1 MLLSQIERRVK
12 KILPLT
18 GRKPTPAGSGEGQPQ
33 QTIMSIR
40 TSLRDYA
47 CTVVALL
54 AVLSGTGTVL
64 GQQESNI
71 DLWMAVPSDLSL
83 AVTQVAPALA
93 VEQVAPTDS
102 ALTSVEQGQTPLD
115 EAFEFRQWRL
125 EKRRQALK
133 DTKFELNLR
142 TFYFDR
148 SDFSGAEKQA
158 WAIGGWLGVK
168 TGYFLDHIAFGATVY
183 TSNPIYAPDDR
194 DGTLLLAPGQNGYTV
209 LGEFYAELRIVKDVG
224 ITVGAKGYD
233 TPFINR
239 NDTRMTPNTFEA
251 IVLQG
256 RTELGKSSSD
266 NNVTADGIGLSKD
279 GKEVAVPTPT
289 PAQDVA
295 AIKYGL
301 GYFYKIKERNDSE
314 FVSMSEDAGADVE
327 RGVWAAGAL
336 YEKGKFSIGAIDYY
350 SEDIINIA
358 YAESKLEVPLADD
371 WKLKFAGQYVDQGS
385 VGDNAL
391 QGHSFSG
398 HQFGLKVDLPIK
410 KALFTAAFTHA
421 WGTANLQN
429 PWSGYPGY
437 TSVQVQDFNRAG
449 ESAFLLRAGYD
460 FPWVDGLSAYALA
473 VFGTDPD
480 LAGQFRQNEFDF
492 NLQWGP
498 KKGVLEGLS
507 LRLRYA
513 VVQQFGGDV
522 NNLTDFRAICNY
534 VIKF

>member
-1 MLLSQIERRVK
+1 MK
-12 KILPLT
+12 K
-18 GRKPTPAGSGEGQPQ
+18 
-33 QTIMSIR
+33 R
-40 TSLRDYA
+40 TSFGEYA
-47 CTVVALL
+47 CAVAALF
-54 AVLSGTGTVL
+54 TGFSSAETAL
-64 GQQESNI
+64 GQRESEI
-71 DLWMAVPSDLSL
+71 DPWMVAAPSDLSLTVTQVAPSL
-83 AVTQVAPALA
+83 AVTQVAP
-93 VEQVAPTDS
+93 EDS
-102 ALTSVEQGQTPLD
+102 ALTSVEEGRTPLD
-115 EAFEFRQWRL
+115 ESFGLPQGPLERQRPL
-125 EKRRQALK
+125 LDALK
-133 DTKFELNLR
+133 DTKFEFNFR

-158 WAIGGWLGVK
+158 WAIGGWVGVK
-168 TGYFLDHIAFGATVY
+168 TGYFLDHIAFGATLY

-194 DGTLLLAPGQNGYTV
+194 DGTTLLAPGQNGYTI

-251 IVLQG
+251 VVLQG
-256 RTELGKSSSD
+256 RYEFGDSSSGA
-266 NNVTADGIGLSKD
+266 NVTSDGIGLSKD

-301 GYFYKIKERNDSE
+301 GYFDKIKERNDSE
-314 FVSMSEDAGADVE
+314 FVSMAIDAGAPVE
-327 RGVWAAGAL
+327 RGVWAAGAV
-336 YEKGKFSIGAIDYY
+336 YEKGKFNIGAIDYY
-350 SEDIINIA
+350 SQDIINIA
-358 YAESKLEVPLADD
+358 YAQTGFELPLATD
-371 WKLKFAGQYVDQGS
+371 WRLRFAGQYVDQGS
-385 VGDNAL
+385 VGDNEL

-398 HQFGLKVDLPIK
+398 HQFGIKVELPIK

-421 WGTANLQN
+421 WGNANMQN

-480 LAGQFRQNEFDF
+480 SATQFRQNEFDS

-498 KKGVLEGLS
+498 K
-507 LRLRYA
+507 
-513 VVQQFGGDV
+513 
-522 NNLTDFRAICNY
+522 
-534 VIKF
+534 

>member
-1 MLLSQIERRVK
+1 
-12 KILPLT
+12 
-18 GRKPTPAGSGEGQPQ
+18 
-33 QTIMSIR
+33 MSIR

-47 CTVVALL
+47 CTAVALL
-54 AVLSGTGTVL
+54 AVLCGTGTAL
-64 GQQESNI
+64 GQQEKEVDI
-71 DLWMAVPSDLSL
+71 WTATPSDLTF
-83 AVTQVAPALA
+83 AVTQVPPIAT
-93 VEQVAPTDS
+93 VTQVAPTDS
-102 ALTSVEQGQTPLD
+102 ALTSTEQGRTPLVD
-115 EAFEFRQWRL
+115 SFDTREWRL
-125 EKRRQALK
+125 EKRRQALE
-133 DTKFELNLR
+133 DTKFEFNLR
-142 TFYFDR
+142 SFYFDR
-148 SDFSGAEKQA
+148 SDFNRSEKQA

-168 TGYFLDHIAFGATVY
+168 TGYFLDHVAFGATVY

-194 DGTLLLAPGQNGYTV
+194 DGTGLLAPGQNGYTV
-209 LGEFYAELRIVKDVG
+209 MGEFYAELRIVKDVG

-251 IVLQG
+251 VVLQG
-256 RTELGKSSSD
+256 RTTLGTSSAAAVTSD
-266 NNVTADGIGLSKD
+266 SMGLSKD

-289 PAQDVA
+289 PAEDVA

-301 GYFYKIKERNDSE
+301 GYFYKIKAQNDSE

-327 RGVWAAGAL
+327 RGVWSAGAL
-336 YEKGKFSIGAIDYY
+336 YENGKFNIGAIDYY

-385 VGDNAL
+385 VGNNDL

-398 HQFGLKVDLPIK
+398 HQFGLKLDVPVRN
-410 KALFTAAFTHA
+410 ALFTAAFTQA

-449 ESAFLLRAGYD
+449 EGAFLLRAGYD

-480 LAGQFRQNEFDF
+480 LANQYRQNEFDF

-498 KKGVLEGLS
+498 KKGALEGLS

-513 VVQQFGGDV
+513 VVQQFGGNVD
-522 NNLTDFRAICNY
+522 NLTDFRAIFNY

>member
-1 MLLSQIERRVK
+1 MTR
-12 KILPLT
+12 
-18 GRKPTPAGSGEGQPQ
+18 
-33 QTIMSIR
+33 R
-40 TSLRDYA
+40 TSLGECA
-47 CTVVALL
+47 CVVAALFT
-54 AVLSGTGTVL
+54 VLSSAQTGL
-64 GQQESNI
+64 GQQDEGI
-71 DLWMAVPSDLSL
+71 DTWAAAPSDLSL
-83 AVTQVAPALA
+83 AVTQVAPSLAL
-93 VEQVAPTDS
+93 EQVAPTDS
-102 ALTSVEQGQTPLD
+102 ALTSVEEGRTPLD
-115 EAFEFRQWRL
+115 QTFDWRQWRL

-133 DTKFELNLR
+133 DTKFEFNFR

-209 LGEFYAELRIVKDVG
+209 LGEFYADLRIVKDVG

-251 IVLQG
+251 VVLQG
-256 RTELGKSSSD
+256 RTELG
-266 NNVTADGIGLSKD
+266 NNSNDDAVTADGMGLSKD
-279 GKEVAVPTPT
+279 GKEVAVPAPT
-289 PAQDVA
+289 PVQDVA

-301 GYFYKIKERNDSE
+301 GYFYQIKERNDSE
-314 FVSMSEDAGADVE
+314 FVSMAEDAGAHVD
-327 RGVWAAGAL
+327 RGVWAAGAI
-336 YEKGKFSIGAIDYY
+336 YEKGKFNIGAIDYY

-358 YAESKLEVPLADD
+358 YAQTGFELPLATD
-371 WKLKFAGQYVDQGS
+371 WRLRFAGQYVDQGS
-385 VGDNAL
+385 VGENLL

-398 HQFGLKVDLPIK
+398 HQFGVKVELPIRN
-410 KALFTAAFTHA
+410 ALFTAAFTQA
-421 WGTANLQN
+421 WGTANLQS

-449 ESAFLLRAGYD
+449 EGAFLLRAGYD
-460 FPWVDGLSAYALA
+460 FPWVKGLNAYALA
-473 VFGTDPD
+473 VFGTKPD
-480 LAGQFRQNEFDF
+480 QAGQYRQNEFDF

-513 VVQQFGGDV
+513 VVQQFGGNVD
-522 NNLTDFRAICNY
+522 NLTDFRAICNY

>member
-1 MLLSQIERRVK
+1 MK
-12 KILPLT
+12 
-18 GRKPTPAGSGEGQPQ
+18 
-33 QTIMSIR
+33 IR
-40 TSLRDYA
+40 TSLGEYGRA
-47 CTVVALL
+47 AVALL
-54 AVLSGTGTVL
+54 VIVSGADSAF
-64 GQQESNI
+64 GQQESETDI
-71 DLWMAVPSDLSL
+71 WMAAPSDLSL
-83 AVTQVAPALA
+83 AVTQFAPSLA

-102 ALTSVEQGQTPLD
+102 ALTSTEQGATTLD
-115 EAFEFRQWRL
+115 ESFDFRQWQL

-133 DTKFELNLR
+133 DTKFEFNLR

-148 SDFSGAEKQA
+148 SDFNGSEKQA

-168 TGYFLDHIAFGATVY
+168 TGYFLDHVAFGATVY

-194 DGTLLLAPGQNGYTV
+194 DGTLLLAPGQNGYTI
-209 LGEFYAELRIVKDVG
+209 LGEFYAELRIITDLG

-239 NDTRMTPNTFEA
+239 NDVRMTPNTFEA

-256 RTELGKSSSD
+256 RTKLGTSSSD
-266 NNVTADGIGLSKD
+266 DASAPTDGGIGLSKD

-295 AIKYGL
+295 SIKYGL
-301 GYFYKIKERNDSE
+301 GYFYQIKERNDSE
-314 FVSMSEDAGADVE
+314 FVSMAQDAGADVQH
-327 RGVWAAGAL
+327 GVWSAGAL
-336 YEKGKFSIGAIDYY
+336 YEKGKFNIGAIEYY
-350 SEDIINIA
+350 CEDVINIA
-358 YAESKLEVPLADD
+358 YAQTGFELPLATD

-385 VGDNAL
+385 VGDNLL

-398 HQFGLKVDLPIK
+398 HQFGVKVELPIRN
-410 KALFTAAFTHA
+410 ALFTAAFTQA

-449 ESAFLLRAGYD
+449 EGAFLLRAGYD

-480 LAGQFRQNEFDF
+480 LAGQYRQNEFDF

-513 VVQQFGGDV
+513 VVQQFEGNVD
-522 NNLTDFRAICNY
+522 NLTDFRAICNY

>member
-1 MLLSQIERRVK
+1 MK
-12 KILPLT
+12 
-18 GRKPTPAGSGEGQPQ
+18 
-33 QTIMSIR
+33 IR
-40 TSLRDYA
+40 TSLGEYA
-47 CTVVALL
+47 RAAVASL
-54 AVLSGTGTVL
+54 VIMSGADSAF
-64 GQQESNI
+64 GQQEKEI
-71 DLWMAVPSDLSL
+71 DVWMAAPSDLTL
-83 AVTQVAPALA
+83 AVTQVPPVLT
-93 VEQVAPTDS
+93 VTQVAPTDS
-102 ALTSVEQGQTPLD
+102 ALTSTEQGRTPLD
-115 EAFEFRQWRL
+115 ESFEFRQWRL
-125 EKRRQALK
+125 ERRRQALK
-133 DTKFELNLR
+133 DTKFEFNFR
-142 TFYFDR
+142 TFYLDR
-148 SDFSGAEKQA
+148 SQFSGAESQA

-256 RTELGKSSSD
+256 RTKLGTSSSD
-266 NNVTADGIGLSKD
+266 DNVTDDGVGLSKD
-279 GKEVAVPTPT
+279 EKQVAVPTT
-289 PAQDVA
+289 SPAHEEE
-295 AIKYGL
+295 AIKYGICD
-301 GYFYKIKERNDSE
+301 FNKIKKRNDSE
-314 FVSMSEDAGADVE
+314 NVSMSEDAGGDVE

-336 YEKGKFSIGAIDYY
+336 YEKGKFNIGAIDYY

-398 HQFGLKVDLPIK
+398 HQFGLKVELPVK
-410 KALFTAAFTHA
+410 KALFTAGFTHA
-421 WGTANLQN
+421 WGNANLQN

-460 FPWVDGLSAYALA
+460 FPWVDGLNAYALA

-480 LAGQFRQNEFDF
+480 SPTQFRQNEFDF

-513 VVQQFGGDV
+513 VVQQFGGDDH
-522 NNLTDFRAICNY
+522 NLTDFRAICNY

>member
-1 MLLSQIERRVK
+1 
-12 KILPLT
+12 
-18 GRKPTPAGSGEGQPQ
+18 
-33 QTIMSIR
+33 MSLR

-47 CTVVALL
+47 CTAVALL
-54 AVLSGTGTVL
+54 GVLSGTGTAL
-64 GQQESNI
+64 GQQEKEVDI
-71 DLWMAVPSDLSL
+71 WTATPSDLTF
-83 AVTQVAPALA
+83 AVTQVPPVAT
-93 VEQVAPTDS
+93 VTQVAPTDS
-102 ALTSVEQGQTPLD
+102 ALTSTEQGRTPLVD
-115 EAFEFRQWRL
+115 SFDFREWQL

-142 TFYFDR
+142 SFYFDR
-148 SDFSGAEKQA
+148 SDFNRSEKQA

-168 TGYFLDHIAFGATVY
+168 TGYFLDHVAFGATVY

-209 LGEFYAELRIVKDVG
+209 LGEFYTELRIVKDVG

-251 IVLQG
+251 AVLQG
-256 RTELGKSSSD
+256 RFKLGTSSSD
-266 NNVTADGIGLSKD
+266 ATVTTDNMGLSKD
-279 GKEVAVPTPT
+279 GKEVAVPSPT
-289 PAQDVA
+289 PAEDVA
-295 AIKYGL
+295 SIKYGA
-301 GYFYKIKERNDSE
+301 GYFYAIKERNYSQ
-314 FVSMSEDAGADVE
+314 FVSMAQDAGADIQH
-327 RGVWAAGAL
+327 GVWSVGAL
-336 YEKGKFSIGAIDYY
+336 YEKGKFNIGAIEYY
-350 SEDIINIA
+350 CDDVINIA

-385 VGDNAL
+385 VGDNLL

-398 HQFGLKVDLPIK
+398 HQFGIKLDVPVK
-410 KALFTAAFTHA
+410 KALFTAAFTQA

-449 ESAFLLRAGYD
+449 EGAFLLRAGYD

-480 LAGQFRQNEFDF
+480 LANQYRQNEFDF

-513 VVQQFGGDV
+513 VVQQFGGNVD
-522 NNLTDFRAICNY
+522 NLTDFRAIFNY

>member
-1 MLLSQIERRVK
+1 MK
-12 KILPLT
+12 
-18 GRKPTPAGSGEGQPQ
+18 
-33 QTIMSIR
+33 IR
-40 TSLRDYA
+40 TSLGEYGRA
-47 CTVVALL
+47 AVALL
-54 AVLSGTGTVL
+54 VIMSGADSAF
-64 GQQESNI
+64 GQQEKEI
-71 DLWMAVPSDLSL
+71 DVWMAAPSDLTL
-83 AVTQVAPALA
+83 AVTQVPPVLT
-93 VEQVAPTDS
+93 VTQVAPTDS
-102 ALTSVEQGQTPLD
+102 ALTSVEEGRTPLD
-115 EAFEFRQWRL
+115 ESFEFRQWRL
-125 EKRRQALK
+125 ERRRQALK
-133 DTKFELNLR
+133 DTKFEFNLR
-142 TFYFDR
+142 SYYFDR
-148 SDFSGAEKQA
+148 SDFNGSEKQA

-266 NNVTADGIGLSKD
+266 DNVTADGIGLSKD
-279 GKEVAVPTPT
+279 EKEVAVPTPT
-289 PAQDVA
+289 PAQEVA

-301 GYFYKIKERNDSE
+301 GYFYQIKERNDSE
-314 FVSMSEDAGADVE
+314 FVSMSVDAGAHVE

-350 SEDIINIA
+350 SDDIINIA

-385 VGDNAL
+385 VGDNLL
-391 QGHSFSG
+391 QGHGFSG
-398 HQFGLKVDLPIK
+398 HQFGLKVDLPVRN
-410 KALFTAAFTHA
+410 ALFTAAFTHA
-421 WGTANLQN
+421 WGNANLQN

-460 FPWVDGLSAYALA
+460 FPWVDGLGAYALA

-480 LAGQFRQNEFDF
+480 SPTQFRQNEFDA

-498 KKGVLEGLS
+498 KKGLLEGLS

-522 NNLTDFRAICNY
+522 HNLTDFRAICNY